1 METLHDVQ
9 LVDETVKKS
18 SFVDNNNLNDFL
30 FEPNSNII

>member
-1 METLHDVQ
+1 METLHDEQ

-30 FEPNSNII
+30 FEPILNVI